1 MVRGMRVVVTG
12 GAGYVGSA
20 LVSCLLGRGYKILS
34 LDNLSRGDY
43 GVLDDYR
50 DDPRLRVVVD
60 DIRDR
65 RRLEEVIR
73 DFGVSETIFH
83 LAAMPG
89 LKLCRENPKEA
100 IEVNVLG
107 TFNVL
112 EVARRLDICRVIFAS
127 SAAVY
132 GVPLKL
138 PVDEGHRLRPVNL
151 YGVTKLAGENLMSF
165 YHDVYGLETVVLRF
179 GNIYG
184 VGLFTRWETVI
195 PRFVKLALEGKPLTI
210 YGDGGSSR
218 DFVHVWDIVE
228 ALRLSAEAEAGK
240 VSGEVFNVGGEAV
253 TVRDIAKIVMEEV
266 KEYVGRDVEVVHL
279 PPRVGETREL
289 RYSMEKIKK
298 RLGFSSKWTIR
309 RGVKQLIEYYLNQCG
324 GSRAVLN

>member
-1 MVRGMRVVVTG
+1 MVWGMRVVVTG

-20 LVSCLLGRGYKILS
+20 LVSCLFGRGYEILS

-50 DDPRLRVVVD
+50 DDPRLRVVVA

-89 LKLCRENPKEA
+89 LKLCRENPGEA

-112 EVARRLDICRVIFAS
+112 EVARRLDIRRVIFAS

-138 PVDEGHRLRPVNL
+138 PVNEEHRLRPVNL
-151 YGVTKLAGENLMSF
+151 YGVTKLAGENLMSL

-266 KEYVGRDVEVVHL
+266 KEYVGRGVEVVHL